1 MDGLNL
7 PDFMPATFEV
17 ADEKTNDQAY
27 KITYAVSKMDDEIK
41 DRFKALYAIQSVC
54 QDFNE

>member
-7 PDFMPATFEV
+7 PDFLPATYEV

-54 QDFNE
+54 